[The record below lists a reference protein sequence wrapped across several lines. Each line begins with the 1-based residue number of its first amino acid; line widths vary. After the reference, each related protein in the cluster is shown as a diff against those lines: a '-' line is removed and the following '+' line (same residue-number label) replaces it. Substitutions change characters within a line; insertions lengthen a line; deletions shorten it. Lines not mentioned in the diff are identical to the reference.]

1 MSMAEELADTHAE
14 ESADIG
20 VSGASIPETV
30 EKPEKPLSLRETLDK
45 SVKEVREKE
54 DRARDTTGKFAKKEL
69 EAPSAKTEKS
79 PDETRTASVP
89 STTTGGPP
97 PGWSNESKEFFNSL
111 PPDHPIRKDVQKR
124 EEEVSN
130 GFKNYS
136 EKSKQY
142 DAIEQ
147 VLGPVRSVFQQA
159 GIRSDAEAIKGLVT
173 WEASFRNPATRLQAF
188 QSLAHQYGVNL
199 SQFAQG
205 SPQGE
210 PNQGIPDQLRP
221 VIDQFGN
228 VVNELNSLK
237 SEWQVERQSK
247 VQSELTAFSKDKPHF
262 EKVRVAMG
270 QLMQAGAATT
280 LDEAYQKAIWADQ
293 DVRNQ
298 LLKEEDDKRKTE
310 FEKSRREAAQK
321 AQQAAISP
329 APKARQGAP
338 VNGKDASTG
347 VRGSIMAAVHQ
358 LRDDQ
363 RA

>member
-1 MSMAEELADTHAE
+1 MSMELADTHAQ
-14 ESADIG
+14 ESEDIG

-30 EKPEKPLSLRETLDK
+30 EKPEKPLSLRETLDR

-54 DRARDTTGKFAKKEL
+54 DRARDTTGKFAKKET
-69 EAPSAKTEKS
+69 EAPSAKTEK
-79 PDETRTASVP
+79 PETPSSE
-89 STTTGGPP
+89 STTTGSPP

-147 VLGPVRSVFQQA
+147 VIAPVRSVFQQA
-159 GIRSDAEAIKGLVT
+159 GIRSDAEAIKGLVA
-173 WEASFRNPATRLQAF
+173 WESSFRNPATRLQAF
-188 QSLAHQYGVNL
+188 QSLAHQYGINL
-199 SQFAQG
+199 SQLAQG
-205 SPQGE
+205 SPQSE
-210 PNQGIPDQLRP
+210 PGQGIPDQLRP

-228 VVNELNSLK
+228 VVQELNSLK

-247 VQSELTAFSKDKPHF
+247 VLSELTAFSKEKPHF
-262 EKVRVAMG
+262 EKVRVTMG
-270 QLMQAGAATT
+270 QLLQSGTATD
-280 LDEAYQKAIWADQ
+280 LEDAYQKAIWADPE
-293 DVRNQ
+293 VRNQ
-298 LLKEEDDKRKTE
+298 LLKEEDDKRKAE

-338 VNGKDASTG
+338 VNGKDTSTG